1 MGFRSLYRKA
11 NGGACVC
18 GEGDR
23 GTSPLCQ
30 FYLAQKTLSRA
41 GKTHKQ
47 CAREAREGLS
57 PLSMHSECLEFLILR
72 LSGPFSKLQPSQ
84 RDVPKPILQG
94 LSGSI
99 FVGAGSVSRC
109 PPDLRRLAKTSF
121 AHLFS
126 VSTVTA
132 ERNPSPKRGRNAKP
146 RAPRCLALLLAE

>member
-1 MGFRSLYRKA
+1 MGFKSLYRKA

-41 GKTHKQ
+41 GKTHSNVPGRQ
-47 CAREAREGLS
+47 ERG
-57 PLSMHSECLEFLILR
+57 FLQFVILR
-72 LSGPFSKLQPSQ
+72 LSGTFSKLQPSQ

-99 FVGAGSVSRC
+99 FVGAGSESSF
-109 PPDLRRLAKTSF
+109 PPDLRWLAKTSF